1 MKGWLSLRFNS
12 FRYAGNGL
20 VTLVASQPNAQI
32 HVFATLLVVALGL
45 HLGISAQDW
54 VVLVLTIAL
63 VMAMEALNTSLEF
76 ICDAL
81 HPDHH
86 PLIGKAKDVAAAAVL
101 ISAIAA
107 ALVGSLIFFPAL
119 VERYLI

>member
-1 MKGWLSLRFNS
+1 MKGWLSLRFKS
-12 FRYAGNGL
+12 FRYAVNGL

-54 VVLVLTIAL
+54 AVLVLTIAL

-81 HPDHH
+81 YPHHH

-101 ISAIAA
+101 ISSIAA
-107 ALVGSLIFFPAL
+107 ALVGGLIFFPAL